1 MQVVRIAAA
10 VVAFLVAVHG
20 SLANAAAT
28 QEPLTWQR
36 CVQILDES
44 NRALRQS
51 RRQLE
56 ATLADLR
63 RADVGPNP
71 TLSAAVSNSTA
82 RHYRVPDSDWIVRL
96 EQLFERGG
104 KRELRVAAAR
114 DMARAAGLDILD
126 IARQQRIVLAS
137 SYFDLVAAQQ
147 ALELANET
155 AAGYLR
161 LRTAAQ
167 RRLQAGDIAEVDV
180 SRLRVEE
187 GRAQNDA
194 RTAAANLAQA
204 RVGLAAVLGLEGRA
218 DGFRASDDFL
228 PLGQPLP
235 DAAALER
242 AIDRRADVAAL
253 RARIDALNQT
263 RRLALAQRTR
273 DITIGVQ
280 TERSPS
286 LGGNVFG
293 VSATI
298 PLFVNNDFTGDIAR
312 ADADLAS
319 AQEDLE
325 RVKGLVRIDAGR
337 AAALA
342 ASALERAQR
351 LEQVSLP
358 EAVRA
363 AQAIDFAF
371 SRGAAT
377 LTDLFDARRQ
387 LVTVRVEALAAR
399 ADYSKAVLA
408 WREAVHPEDSPR

>member
-20 SLANAAAT
+20 PGASAAT
-28 QEPLTWQR
+28 TPEPLSLLQ
-36 CVQILDES
+36 CVQILEES
-44 NRALRQS
+44 NRALRLS
-51 RRQLE
+51 RRQLDVSAAE
-56 ATLADLR
+56 VR

-71 TLSAAVSNSTA
+71 TLSVAVANSTA
-82 RHYRVPDSDWIVRL
+82 RRYRVPDSDWIVRL

-114 DMARAAGLDILD
+114 DLARAARLDLLET
-126 IARQQRIVLAS
+126 ARQQRVVLAGA
-137 SYFDLVAAQQ
+137 YFDLVAAQQ
-147 ALELANET
+147 ALELADQT
-155 AAGYLR
+155 AAGYTR

-180 SRLRVEE
+180 ARLRVEE

-194 RTAAANLAQA
+194 RMAGANLEQA
-204 RVGLAAVLGLEGRA
+204 RIGLAAVLGLEARA
-218 DGFRASDDFL
+218 DGFQATDDFL
-228 PLGQPLP
+228 ALGAPVP
-235 DAAALER
+235 DAKALER
-242 AIDRRADVAAL
+242 AIAQRADVSAL

-263 RRLALAQRTR
+263 RRLVQAQRTR

-293 VSATI
+293 VSASI
-298 PLFVNNDFTGDIAR
+298 PLFVNNDFSGDIAR

-325 RVKGLVRIDAGR
+325 RLKGLVRSDAAR
-337 AAALA
+337 SAALA

-351 LEQVSLP
+351 LQQVSLP
-358 EAVRA
+358 EATRA

-387 LVTVRVEALAAR
+387 LVAVRIEALNAR

-408 WREAVHPEDSPR
+408 WREAVHPEESSR

>member
-1 MQVVRIAAA
+1 
-10 VVAFLVAVHG
+10 VHG
-20 SLANAAAT
+20 PRAGAAT
-28 QEPLTWQR
+28 PPGPVSLQQS
-36 CVQILDES
+36 VQILEAS
-44 NRALRQS
+44 NRALKLS
-51 RRQLE
+51 RRQLD
-56 ATLADLR
+56 ASVADVR
-63 RADVGPNP
+63 RADVRPNP
-71 TLSAAVSNSTA
+71 SLTAAISNTSA
-82 RHYRVPDSDWIVRL
+82 RHYRPPDSDWIVRL

-114 DMARAAGLDILD
+114 DLARAASLDIRET
-126 IARQQRIVLAS
+126 ARQQRIVLAGA
-137 SYFDLVAAQQ
+137 YFDLVAAQQ

-180 SRLRVEE
+180 ARLRVEE
-187 GRAQNDA
+187 GRAQNEA
-194 RTAAANLAQA
+194 RTAAANVEQA
-204 RVGLAAVLGLEGRA
+204 RVALAAVLGLEGTGEA
-218 DGFRASDDFL
+218 FRATDDFL
-228 PLGQPLP
+228 PLSQPLP

-242 AIDRRADVAAL
+242 AIEQRADVSAL
-253 RARIDALNQT
+253 RARIDALSQS
-263 RRLALAQRTR
+263 RLLAIAQRTR
-273 DITIGVQ
+273 DVTIGVQ

-293 VSATI
+293 LSASI
-298 PLFVNNDFTGDIAR
+298 PLFVNNDFSGDIAR

-325 RVKGLVRIDAGR
+325 RVKGLVRTDAAR
-337 AAALA
+337 AAAQV

-351 LEQVSLP
+351 LEQTSLP
-358 EAVRA
+358 EAARA

-387 LVTVRVEALAAR
+387 LVAVRVEALSAR
-399 ADYSKAVLA
+399 ADYSRAVLA
-408 WREAVHPEDSPR
+408 WREAVHPEEVSR

>member
-20 SLANAAAT
+20 PRAGAAT
-28 QEPLTWQR
+28 PPGPVSLQQS
-36 CVQILDES
+36 VQILEAS
-44 NRALRQS
+44 NRALKLS
-51 RRQLE
+51 RRQLD
-56 ATLADLR
+56 ASVADVR
-63 RADVGPNP
+63 RADVRPNP
-71 TLSAAVSNSTA
+71 SLTAAISNTSA
-82 RHYRVPDSDWIVRL
+82 RHYRPPDSDWIVRL

-114 DMARAAGLDILD
+114 DLARAASLDIRET
-126 IARQQRIVLAS
+126 ARQQRIVLAGA
-137 SYFDLVAAQQ
+137 YFDLVAAQQ

-180 SRLRVEE
+180 ARLRVEE
-187 GRAQNDA
+187 GRAQNEA
-194 RTAAANLAQA
+194 RTAAANVEQA
-204 RVGLAAVLGLEGRA
+204 RVALAAVLGLEGTGEA
-218 DGFRASDDFL
+218 FRATDDFL
-228 PLGQPLP
+228 PLSQPLP

-242 AIDRRADVAAL
+242 AIEQRADVSAL
-253 RARIDALNQT
+253 RARIDALSQS
-263 RRLALAQRTR
+263 RLLAIAQRTR
-273 DITIGVQ
+273 DVTIGVQ

-293 VSATI
+293 LSASI
-298 PLFVNNDFTGDIAR
+298 PLFVNNDFSGDIAR

-325 RVKGLVRIDAGR
+325 RVKGLVRTDAAR
-337 AAALA
+337 AAAQV

-351 LEQVSLP
+351 LEQTSLP
-358 EAVRA
+358 EAARA

-387 LVTVRVEALAAR
+387 LVAVRVEALSAR
-399 ADYSKAVLA
+399 ADYSRAVLA
-408 WREAVHPEDSPR
+408 WREAVHPEEVSR

>member
-10 VVAFLVAVHG
+10 VVAFLLAVHG
-20 SLANAAAT
+20 PLASAAAT
-28 QEPLTWQR
+28 QEPLTWQQ

-44 NRALRQS
+44 NRALRLS

-56 ATLADLR
+56 ATLADVR

-71 TLSAAVSNSTA
+71 NLSAAVSNTAA
-82 RHYRVPDSDWIVRL
+82 RHYRVPDSDWIIRL

-114 DMARAAGLDILD
+114 DLARAAGLDIRD

-147 ALELANET
+147 ALDLANET

-180 SRLRVEE
+180 ARLRVEE
-187 GRAQNDA
+187 GRALNDA
-194 RTAAANLAQA
+194 RTATANLAQA

-218 DGFRASDDFL
+218 DGFLATDDFL
-228 PLGQPLP
+228 PLSQPFP

-242 AIDRRADVAAL
+242 AIEQRADVAAL

-298 PLFVNNDFTGDIAR
+298 PLFINNDFSGDIAR

-325 RVKGLVRIDAGR
+325 RVKGLVRTDAAR

-358 EAVRA
+358 EASRA

-387 LVTVRVEALAAR
+387 LVTVRIEALAAR

-408 WREAVHPEDSPR
+408 WRESVHPEDSPR

>member
-1 MQVVRIAAA
+1 MQVVQIAAV

-20 SLANAAAT
+20 PLASAAAT
-28 QEPLTWQR
+28 PEPLSLRQSI
-36 CVQILDES
+36 QLLEES

-51 RRQLE
+51 RRQLD
-56 ATLADLR
+56 ASVADVR

-71 TLSAAVSNSTA
+71 SLSAAVSNSTA

-114 DMARAAGLDILD
+114 DLARAASLDILEV
-126 IARQQRIVLAS
+126 ARQQRIVLAGA
-137 SYFDLVAAQQ
+137 YFDLVAAQQ

-155 AAGYLR
+155 AGGYLR
-161 LRTAAQ
+161 LRSAAQ

-180 SRLRVEE
+180 ARLRVEE

-194 RTAAANLAQA
+194 RTAAANLEQA
-204 RVGLAAVLGLEGRA
+204 RVGLAAVLGLEGRVDA
-218 DGFRASDDFL
+218 FQASDDFL
-228 PLGQPLP
+228 ALNQPVP

-242 AIDRRADVAAL
+242 AIEQRADVSAL
-253 RARIDALNQT
+253 RARIDALHQT
-263 RRLALAQRTR
+263 RRLAMAQRTR

-293 VSATI
+293 VSASI
-298 PLFVNNDFTGDIAR
+298 PLFINNDFSGDIAR

-325 RVKGLVRIDAGR
+325 RLKGLVRINAAR
-337 AAALA
+337 AAAQA

-358 EAVRA
+358 EATRA

-387 LVTVRVEALAAR
+387 LVAVRIEALGAR
-399 ADYSKAVLA
+399 ADYSKAMLA
-408 WREAVHPEDSPR
+408 WRESVHPEEPSR

>member
-20 SLANAAAT
+20 PLASAAAT
-28 QEPLTWQR
+28 QEPLTWRQ

-44 NRALRQS
+44 NRALRLS

-56 ATLADLR
+56 ATLADVR

-71 TLSAAVSNSTA
+71 NLSASVSNTAA
-82 RHYRVPDSDWIVRL
+82 RHYRVPDSDWIIRL

-114 DMARAAGLDILD
+114 DLARAAGLDIRD

-147 ALELANET
+147 ALDLANET

-180 SRLRVEE
+180 ARLRVEE
-187 GRAQNDA
+187 GRALNDA
-194 RTAAANLAQA
+194 RTATANLAQA

-218 DGFRASDDFL
+218 DGFLATDDFL
-228 PLGQPLP
+228 PLSHPHP

-242 AIDRRADVAAL
+242 AIEQRADVAAL

-298 PLFVNNDFTGDIAR
+298 PLFINNDFTGDIAR

-325 RVKGLVRIDAGR
+325 RVKGLVRTDAAR

-358 EAVRA
+358 EASRA

-387 LVTVRVEALAAR
+387 LVTVRIEALAAR

-408 WREAVHPEDSPR
+408 WRESVHPEDSPR